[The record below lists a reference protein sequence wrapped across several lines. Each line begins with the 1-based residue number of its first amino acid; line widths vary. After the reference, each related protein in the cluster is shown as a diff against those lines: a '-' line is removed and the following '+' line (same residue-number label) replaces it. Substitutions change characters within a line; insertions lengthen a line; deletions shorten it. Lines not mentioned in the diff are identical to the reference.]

1 MRQKVKQAL
10 YWISLVCCG
19 LIVGYYIGSARFKE
33 TVQLEWEPKRHSGAI
48 SCTASWASRM
58 NATEQQDQMSNSSVE
73 HSSLKTESR
82 VSTENPGN
90 DVGNKTLETNQTE
103 KPHGNFTQHETLTQN
118 KTNDELQSIQAQE
131 TPRMLNFFVNG
142 RKRFDFFPEPQ
153 PLETVQVEPVV
164 DLLGKKQLPF
174 RECIH
179 LSVVACGGRIA
190 TADTL
195 VTLKSAAI
203 LSHTCLVFHV
213 FAEDNSQKS
222 IKNELNNWPNKT
234 RDRITFYIYPITYP
248 SSEDQS
254 EWKGILKPCSTQR
267 IFIPELLPMVDT
279 VLYVETD
286 TLFINRIEDIW
297 QYLTRFNSTQF
308 AGMSPAHENPADGW
322 YNRNARQPYYGKL
335 GLDSGVMLL
344 NLTRMREFKWSKRL
358 VPIYRQYKDKI
369 VRGNQDL
376 INVALYFHSD
386 TVFEIPC
393 EWNYRFD
400 HCDRGNT
407 CLRMETEGIALL
419 RGTKGKIHADGPF
432 RAVHETYRDYQ
443 FGCSILE
450 GLVQPLKER
459 FKTMRLHT
467 SCVKP
472 IRESVLAI
480 LTKYT

>member
-1 MRQKVKQAL
+1 MRQKVRRAL
-10 YWISLVCCG
+10 HWISLVCCG
-19 LIVGYYIGSARFKE
+19 LIVGYYFGSARIKE
-33 TVQLEWEPKRHSGAI
+33 PVRLEREPKRHSGHI
-48 SCTASWASRM
+48 SCTAASWTSRM
-58 NATEQQDQMSNSSVE
+58 NATEQQDQISISSVA
-73 HSSLKTESR
+73 HSSLQTDSR
-82 VSTENPGN
+82 VSTEIPDNG
-90 DVGNKTLETNQTE
+90 VGNKPQETKQTE
-103 KPHGNFTQHETLTQN
+103 KPHGNFTHNETLTQN
-118 KTNDELQSIQAQE
+118 KTNDQLESIQAQE
-131 TPRMLNFFVNG
+131 TPRMLNFFVNR
-142 RKRFDFFPEPQ
+142 RKRFEYFQEPQ
-153 PLETVQVEPVV
+153 PQETVEVVPVV
-164 DLLGKKQLPF
+164 DIFGKKQLPF

-179 LSVVACGGRIA
+179 LSVVACGRIG

-213 FAEDNSQKS
+213 FAEGNSQKS
-222 IKNELNNWPNKT
+222 IKNELDNWPNKT

-248 SSEDQS
+248 SGEDQR
-254 EWKGILKPCSTQR
+254 EWKGISKPCSTQR

-286 TLFINRIEDIW
+286 TLFINPVEDIW

-308 AGMSPAHENPADGW
+308 AGLSPAHENPADGW

-344 NLTRMREFKWSKRL
+344 NLTKMREFKWSKRL
-358 VPIYRQYKDKI
+358 VPIYKQYKDKI
-369 VRGNQDL
+369 ERGDQDL

-419 RGTKGKIHADGPF
+419 RGTRGKIHAEGPF
-432 RAVHETYRDYQ
+432 GAVYETYSDVSKKCMV
-443 FGCSILE
+443 FCTNIL
-450 GLVQPLKER
+450 L
-459 FKTMRLHT
+459 
-467 SCVKP
+467 
-472 IRESVLAI
+472 
-480 LTKYT
+480 